1 MELEDNNQLT
11 LPPTNEN
18 DIEIN
23 EVAQVDDN
31 DDLLGNDTSDT
42 PDGNSENSGKN
53 KLNIFHISDPY
64 LIYTNYFLF
73 ITDLPEAFNNPNN
86 EVPNNYLNHEHEDE
100 NAPSSE
106 DEVVVRENAP
116 GSEHKDDDDDPE
128 QENTE
133 IPQTYHDL
141 TKHLAHLWTEATA
154 KHNIS
159 VEGASKLWRLA
170 FKWTEKIFQ
179 KKEEERITTKSP
191 QFKHLRKKVM
201 NSVPPVNIRL
211 AYLNLETKEVEH
223 PDPSEVAPHKAY
235 SDVKKYKKLYE
246 ISTVKIRDVLKIHRD
261 ACKSHQNHLEN
272 QIQLNLSCDG
282 VADSK
287 SSAVSM
293 DVFSVSFPECS
304 TVYPICTI
312 RPTKKSSVDFQ
323 SELKLILE
331 DLKNN
336 NVKIINVLADNPMR
350 ALMRY
355 FKNHSSYFS
364 CEYCRSSA
372 EYYQDLASKKKLE
385 EFVKKTLKKTDALK
399 KEIETLQMR
408 KGSTKKKN
416 ADKRRIQS
424 LRQDLANE
432 EKELQEMKKKLSKK
446 VRLLYIYIY
455 KYIYE
460 NYFI

>member
-1 MELEDNNQLT
+1 MELPNIPLNYVEDQ
-11 LPPTNEN
+11 N
-18 DIEIN
+18 DVAIED
-23 EVAQVDDN
+23 EDDVAGEDDDDLDDDN
-31 DDLLGNDTSDT
+31 DD
-42 PDGNSENSGKN
+42 PE
-53 KLNIFHISDPY
+53 
-64 LIYTNYFLF
+64 
-73 ITDLPEAFNNPNN
+73 TDQPQS
-86 EVPNNYLNHEHEDE
+86 YHE
-100 NAPSSE
+100 
-106 DEVVVRENAP
+106 
-116 GSEHKDDDDDPE
+116 
-128 QENTE
+128 
-133 IPQTYHDL
+133 L

-154 KHNIS
+154 RHNIS
-159 VEGASKLWRLA
+159 VEGAAKLWRLA
-170 FKWTEKIFQ
+170 FNWTEKILK
-179 KKEEERITTKSP
+179 KKEEEKITTKLP

-201 NSVPPVNIRL
+201 NSVPPVKIRL
-211 AYLNLETKEVEH
+211 AYLNLETKQVEH

-235 SDVKKYKKLYE
+235 SDVKKYEKLYD

-261 ACKSHQNHLEN
+261 ACKSHQNYNDN

-312 RPTKKSSVDFQ
+312 RPTKKNSVDFQ

-331 DLKNN
+331 DLKKE

-372 EYYQDLASKKKLE
+372 EYYQDQASKKKLQ
-385 EFVKKTLKKTDALK
+385 EFVKKSLKKTDALK
-399 KEIETLQMR
+399 KEIETLQQR

-416 ADKRRIQS
+416 ADKRRIQT

-432 EKELQEMKKKLSKK
+432 EKELQEMRKKLSKK
-446 VRLLYIYIY
+446 VSSFFTSLHIYILSFAY
-455 KYIYE
+455 VC
-460 NYFI
+460 NFTTFILFITLLV